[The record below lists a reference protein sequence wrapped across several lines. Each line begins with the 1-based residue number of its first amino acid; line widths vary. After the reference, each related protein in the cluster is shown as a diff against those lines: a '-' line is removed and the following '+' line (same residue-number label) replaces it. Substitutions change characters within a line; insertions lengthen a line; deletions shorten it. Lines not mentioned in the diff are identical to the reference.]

1 MGSTINLSDAS
12 ALKTGRFKKTGE
24 EYSLVSLAAGHI
36 DHILGLQDVAFSHLT
51 ENEKFYLANKD
62 RSFFEN
68 HFAVGNETLGIVHK
82 GRLIA
87 QAIIVNPTQASPKTG
102 IDLEIDVPLETV
114 AVLQGAIVHPDY
126 RGNQLQGILI
136 EERLAVSRKNGRMDI
151 LSEVAIGN
159 SFSWSVLLQKG
170 LHIES
175 VGHSPFT
182 GAEVYVLRGHLA
194 SLGKLSN
201 NGGMKVICARTNLTK
216 QKELLADGYKGTTY
230 DPVNRTITFQRP
242 ANKTTPGL

>member
-1 MGSTINLSDAS
+1 MGTTINLSDTN

-24 EYSLVSLAAGHI
+24 EYSLVLLAASHI
-36 DHILGLQDVAFSHLT
+36 DHILGLQNIAFSHLT

-62 RSFFEN
+62 RNFFEN

-82 GRLIA
+82 GHLIA

-126 RGNQLQGILI
+126 RGNQLQGVLI
-136 EERLAVSRKNGRMDI
+136 EERLAVSQKNGRMEI

-159 SFSWSVLLQKG
+159 SFSWSALLRKG

-175 VGHSPFT
+175 IGQSPFT
-182 GAEVYVLRGHLA
+182 GAEVYVLRAHLA
-194 SLGKLSN
+194 SLGKLLKS
-201 NGGMKVICARTNLTK
+201 GGTKVVCAQTDLAK
-216 QKELLADGYKGTTY
+216 QKELLANGYKGATY
-230 DPVNRTITFQRP
+230 DPVHRTITFQRP
-242 ANKTTPGL
+242 AN